1 MKDLDT
7 DAVEKFIVA
16 FGGLMT
22 LRKRQPSP
30 KPRLTVMFSYGPPGF
45 VDELLLARTT
55 AELDVDV
62 IHLEFEPGREAE
74 GPVNIYL
81 CEDRNGTILTWPKCE
96 LWTDRGSF
104 FLVVPHG
111 KDFGFAFDGSALI
124 RVTDIHTGPAFDE
137 NVEHAREL
145 LASAAARVPAG
156 VPRVTQ
162 AEPAPYLSRG
172 RRGMH

>member
-1 MKDLDT
+1 MNDLDT
-7 DAVEKFIVA
+7 AAVEKFIVA

-22 LRKRQPSP
+22 LRKRTPP
-30 KPRLTVMFSYGPPGF
+30 PRARLTVMFSYGPPGL
-45 VDELLLARTT
+45 VDERALARTT

-62 IHLEFEPGREAE
+62 IHLEFVPGREAE

-81 CEDRNGTILTWPKCE
+81 CEDCNGTISTWPTCD

-104 FLVVPHG
+104 FLVVPRG

-124 RVTDIHTGPAFDE
+124 RVTDIQTGPAFDE
-137 NVEHAREL
+137 NVRHAREL
-145 LASAAARVPAG
+145 LGSAAARVPSG

-162 AEPAPYLSRG
+162 EEPAPYLSRS
-172 RRGMH
+172 RRGTH

>member
-1 MKDLDT
+1 MNKLDI
-7 DAVEKFIVA
+7 DIVEKFIVT
-16 FGGLMT
+16 FGGLIT
-22 LRKRQPSP
+22 LRKRAPSP

-45 VDELLLARTT
+45 VDEQLLARTT

-62 IHLEFEPGREAE
+62 IHLEFVPGREAE

-81 CEDRNGTILTWPKCE
+81 CEDRGGTISTWPTCD

-104 FLVVPHG
+104 VLVVPRG

-124 RVTDIHTGPAFDE
+124 RVTDIETGPAFDE
-137 NVEHAREL
+137 NVRHAREL
-145 LASAAARVPAG
+145 LSSAAERVPAG

-162 AEPAPYLSRG
+162 EEPAPYLSRG
-172 RRGMH
+172 RRGTH